1 MKRQWRKIW
10 FSCMGLALLE
20 VSVQA
25 QTCDWVSSCEGK
37 TWTQNKVKLQ
47 TKAEGTA
54 ADLSVDKGDSVVV
67 FKAWGTCFNEL
78 GWDAL
83 NVLPSNEKEEII

>member
-1 MKRQWRKIW
+1 M
-10 FSCMGLALLE
+10 
-20 VSVQA
+20 
-25 QTCDWVSSCEGK
+25 
-37 TWTQNKVKLQ
+37 KLQ
-47 TKAEGTA
+47 TKAGGAA

-83 NVLPSNEKEEII
+83 NVLPSNGRKIF